1 MNFIFT
7 LSFYLFVLF
16 QACDNQQWEWD
27 ANELWDDPWGNHVC
41 SHPRRYPNRL
51 WEGLPDADA
60 AVPPGQ
66 DPTSQPTP
74 HTRRHRAITELARL
88 KVKLKSR
95 TETANCE
102 RWEQLSNQLRHHL
115 VHFQNPPL
123 NIKTLFQKAWRDNID
138 LEKCK
143 TCVMYLRHYQER

>member
-7 LSFYLFVLF
+7 LSFSMFVLF

-27 ANELWDDPWGNHVC
+27 ANKLWDDPWGNHVC
-41 SHPRRYPNRL
+41 SHPRRHPNRL

-74 HTRRHRAITELARL
+74 HTRCHRAITKLARL
-88 KVKLKSR
+88 KVKLKPR
-95 TETANCE
+95 TEIANCE
-102 RWEQLSNQLRHHL
+102 RWEQLSNLWWMPNLSHTFPKPFSIKH
-115 VHFQNPPL
+115 QNSYPKSMMRQHWPT
-123 NIKTLFQKAWRDNID
+123 K
-138 LEKCK
+138 
-143 TCVMYLRHYQER
+143 M